1 MSTDTNS
8 MTTLERVEQVTVL
21 VDALITATRN
31 QPHELVLDALLTLY
45 VNVAMSCPGCAAS
58 GASVL
63 PLIAR
68 DLHAIAAAARAGGA
82 GGACGAASHA
92 IH

>member
-1 MSTDTNS
+1 MSHATNINPAA
-8 MTTLERVEQVTVL
+8 MTLLERVETVTVL
-21 VDALITATRN
+21 VEALVAATQN
-31 QPHELVLDALLTLY
+31 QPHDLVLDALLSLY
-45 VNVAMSCPGCAAS
+45 INLAMSCPGCAAS

-68 DLHAIAAAARAGGA
+68 DLDAIAAAARASGA
-82 GGACGAASHA
+82 TSHA

>member
-1 MSTDTNS
+1 MSTKKAE
-8 MTTLERVEQVTVL
+8 MTMLERVESVTVL
-21 VDALITATRN
+21 VDALITATQN
-31 QPHELVLDALLTLY
+31 QPHDLVLDALLTLY
-45 VNVAMSCPGCAAS
+45 VNLAMTCPGCAAS

-68 DLHAIAAAARAGGA
+68 DLQAIAAAARAGGTT
-82 GGACGAASHA
+82 SSA

>member
-1 MSTDTNS
+1 MSHATNIKPDD
-8 MTTLERVEQVTVL
+8 MTLLERVESVTVL

-45 VNVAMSCPGCAAS
+45 VNVAMTCPGCAAS

-68 DLHAIAAAARAGGA
+68 DLLAIAAAARS
-82 GGACGAASHA
+82 CGAMPHA

>member
-1 MSTDTNS
+1 MSTTKAA
-8 MTTLERVEQVTVL
+8 MTRLERVEAVTVL
-21 VDALITATRN
+21 VEALLTATRN
-31 QPHELVLDALLTLY
+31 QPHDLVLDALLTLY
-45 VNVAMSCPGCAAS
+45 VNLAMTCPGCAAS

-68 DLHAIAAAARAGGA
+68 DLHAIASAAHAGGA
-82 GGACGAASHA
+82 TSSA